1 LVVTGFTGE
10 SRRWALFGLGLVVAT
25 VLLRPGVAAAS
36 TPVPSL
42 TPATTAALWRHEVL
56 HRGGRGLADD
66 SCRPSR
72 VVFYDQTDWLRVA
85 TKLAQTPSP
94 CAQYFI
100 SVPPLAAAKTVP
112 RAGQAASIRALGPN
126 FHALDEVSYSGWNR
140 WVAAGNGSWF
150 DAGVAARERMT
161 TAGFD
166 TGSGDT
172 WALNELSSAV
182 RNNTGAARANALE
195 FLRGLASDGVEGVVF
210 TAGVS
215 QSTPDLTQYKVALQD
230 WLQDTDFWTA
240 AAGYVSDWA
249 QENYG
254 DLRDYAVAGTT
265 PDQRRDAMTRYL
277 ANEPALANA
286 GPDTAAAQAVLA
298 QTYVPFGNAAWAWP
312 SAYGWTAAPVEQME
326 DFVSGQVDADRSFA
340 ATTGAAI
347 DRIGFAWSPRNTFD
361 LTRSEFT
368 AETAA
373 ILGRI
378 AAAIQA
384 TAAPDPD
391 PGSAACVPD
400 WCTTTLDGAAFA
412 AQWQE
417 FSAWS
422 PLQPAFVTAP
432 VSATTGDPAGP
443 LTVQLQTLG
452 LPDSSPT
459 PTTFTISSSSVTGEF
474 ATSAAGPW
482 TPTLSLP
489 LAPGSNTVSFFYL
502 DSTASAPVL
511 TATLA
516 DGTTAVQTE
525 TIAAAPPE
533 PPADPAQ
540 STTYGPSSVRSA
552 SPSRSPVLSA

>member
-1 LVVTGFTGE
+1 M
-10 SRRWALFGLGLVVAT
+10 SA
-25 VLLRPGVAAAS
+25 
-36 TPVPSL
+36 
-42 TPATTAALWRHEVL
+42 
-56 HRGGRGLADD
+56 
-66 SCRPSR
+66 
-72 VVFYDQTDWLRVA
+72 
-85 TKLAQTPSP
+85 
-94 CAQYFI
+94 
-100 SVPPLAAAKTVP
+100 
-112 RAGQAASIRALGPN
+112 
-126 FHALDEVSYSGWNR
+126 
-140 WVAAGNGSWF
+140 
-150 DAGVAARERMT
+150 
-161 TAGFD
+161 AGFD

-195 FLRGLASDGVEGVVF
+195 FLRGLAADGVKGVVF

-230 WLQDTDFWTA
+230 WLQDTGFWTA

-265 PDQRRDAMTRYL
+265 PDQRRDAMTQYL
-277 ANEPALANA
+277 AHEPALADT
-286 GPDTAAAQAVLA
+286 GPDTAAAQTLLA
-298 QTYVPFGNAAWAWP
+298 QTYVPFGNAAWTWP

-340 ATTGAAI
+340 ATAGAVI

-361 LTRSEFT
+361 LTRSEFAT
-368 AETAA
+368 ETAA
-373 ILGRI
+373 ILARI

-391 PGSAACVPD
+391 PGSAACAPD

-412 AQWQE
+412 TQWQG
-417 FSAWS
+417 FATWS

-432 VSATTGDPAGP
+432 IVATAGDPAGP

-452 LPDSSPT
+452 LPDST
-459 PTTFTISSSSVTGEF
+459 PDADGRHDQLELGDRRVRDLGGRPLDADAEP
-474 ATSAAGPW
+474 AAR
-482 TPTLSLP
+482 TRQQRRLVLLS
-489 LAPGSNTVSFFYL
+489 GH
-502 DSTASAPVL
+502 DSGRSGHH
-511 TATLA
+511 ATLA

-525 TIAAAPPE
+525 TIATPPPE

-540 STTYGPSSVRSA
+540 SDDVRA
-552 SPSRSPVLSA
+552 EQRPLGLAEPVAGAVRLMPVRVDQRRPADVVEPR